1 MDNTP
6 LEDVAAVKERA
17 VSVPWLSDQ
26 STELVKVYFNWL
38 SICRLAVEDWD
49 EETEEDT
56 YLQLQLEE
64 CFQKIGTSMSHTSF
78 RLIVAFDNPDHY
90 LLGKLAIQ
98 IKVLSN
104 REDEAK
110 NIWNLMSKANASRCN
125 YWLDRIAW
133 ER

>member
-1 MDNTP
+1 
-6 LEDVAAVKERA
+6 LEDIAAVKEKA
-17 VSVPWLSDQ
+17 ISIPWLSGQ
-26 STELVKVYFNWL
+26 ATELVKVYFNWL

-64 CFQKIGTSMSHTSF
+64 CFEKIGTSTTHTQF
-78 RLIVAFDNPDHY
+78 PLIIAFDNPDHY

-98 IKVLSN
+98 IKTLSN

-110 NIWNLMSKANASRCN
+110 NIWNLMSKANASKCN